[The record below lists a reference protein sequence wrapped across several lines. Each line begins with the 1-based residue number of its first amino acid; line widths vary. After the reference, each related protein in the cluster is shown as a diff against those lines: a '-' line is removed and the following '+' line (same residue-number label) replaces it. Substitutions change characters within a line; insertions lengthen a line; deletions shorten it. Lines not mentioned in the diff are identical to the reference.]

1 MFFFLN
7 SLLVYCVSMQ
17 NTNDTKRRLLFNFT
31 VYIFAGSFVVL
42 CVKREPAW
50 YVNSSLTAPGV
61 KAAAGHAG
69 CPAPWGNTLQGKGPA
84 ACWVPTETS
93 ISLPLSTQELSAT
106 SPQLPATSVAAG
118 LPFSETS
125 RGHLGTLLR
134 AALLEQGPQ
143 WSPLMPSTQC
153 FWKAFNKTHT
163 FSKHLRVKLQQ
174 KSNLVRDLLSDFL

>member
-1 MFFFLN
+1 
-7 SLLVYCVSMQ
+7 MQ

-42 CVKREPAW
+42 CVKREPAR

-61 KAAAGHAG
+61 KAAAGRAG
-69 CPAPWGNTLQGKGPA
+69 CPAPWRNTLRGKGPA

-93 ISLPLSTQELSAT
+93 VSLPLSTQELSAT
-106 SPQLPATSVAAG
+106 SPQLPVTSLASG

-125 RGHLGTLLR
+125 RGHH
-134 AALLEQGPQ
+134 Q
-143 WSPLMPSTQC
+143 WSPLMPSTRC
-153 FWKAFNKTHT
+153 FWKAFNKTHA